1 MNGITFATL
10 FHITTLNLM
19 RKLSK
24 LYNKYSGNKYA
35 QVEIQL
41 NTC

>member
-10 FHITTLNLM
+10 FHIITWNLM
-19 RKLSK
+19 LKLSK

>member
-1 MNGITFATL
+1 MEFNA
-10 FHITTLNLM
+10 
-19 RKLSK
+19 KLSK